1 MSLGRMGEGGKR
13 KVLGYLLQ
21 NSESIAS
28 SIVTDIYSQT
38 FVATDAKE
46 RRDFCGPGIWQP
58 TL

>member
-1 MSLGRMGEGGKR
+1 MGEGGKR

-28 SIVTDIYSQT
+28 SVVTDIYSQT